1 MERRNKWGYVVR
13 ALHEF
18 GCSRLAMT
26 IARQKPRTKKAI
38 VHKVMGGCLNVD
50 PHRPDTLWSIID
62 QPCVKHRWVE
72 AEARFEAS
80 PTGFINS
87 AILAWGERCCWG
99 RLLLKIRPL
108 RQLYLDRSRKRED
121 HYSIMA
127 HIRRKRLIKKAKKK
141 RQPWHVKVSNLIL
154 RWVMLSVAT
163 MASAVYLFGMDK
175 LDVSFKM
182 DLLSIIKAGLKAWY
196 GTF

>member
-38 VHKVMGGCLNVD
+38 VHKVMGGCMNVD
-50 PHRPDTLWSIID
+50 PRKPDTLWTIIN
-62 QPCVKHRWVE
+62 QPCVRSRWVE
-72 AEARFEAS
+72 AEARFESS
-80 PTGFINS
+80 PSSFINS
-87 AILAWGERCCWG
+87 ANLAWGERYLLG
-99 RLLLKIRPL
+99 RLLLKIRPV
-108 RQLYLDRSRKRED
+108 RRFYLEQSRKRQD
-121 HYSIMA
+121 RYSVMA
-127 HIRRKRLIKKAKKK
+127 LIRHRRLIKKAKKK
-141 RQPWHVKVSNLIL
+141 RQPWHVKLSNVIL

-163 MASAVYLFGMDK
+163 MASAVYLLGINE
-175 LDVSFKM
+175 LDESFKM
-182 DLLSIIKAGLKAWY
+182 DLLAIIKAGLKAWY

>member
-26 IARQKPRTKKAI
+26 IARHKPRTKKAI

-50 PHRPDTLWSIID
+50 PHKPDTLWDVIS
-62 QPCVKHRWVE
+62 QPCVKHRWLE
-72 AEARFEAS
+72 AEARFESS

-87 AILAWGERCCWG
+87 ANLAWGERCCMG
-99 RLLLKIRPL
+99 RLLLKIKPIRH
-108 RQLYLDRSRKRED
+108 LYLERSRKRED
-121 HYSIMA
+121 RYSVMA
-127 HIRRKRLIKKAKKK
+127 LIRRKRLIKKAKKK

-154 RWVMLSVAT
+154 RWVMLSVAA
-163 MASAVYLFGMDK
+163 MASSVYLLGMND
-175 LDVSFKM
+175 LDTTFKT
-182 DLLSIIKAGLKAWY
+182 DLLAIIKAGLKAWY